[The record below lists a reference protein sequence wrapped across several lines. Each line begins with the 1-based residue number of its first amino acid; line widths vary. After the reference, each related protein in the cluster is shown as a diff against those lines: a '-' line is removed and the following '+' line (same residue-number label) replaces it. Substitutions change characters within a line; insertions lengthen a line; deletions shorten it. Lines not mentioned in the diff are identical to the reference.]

1 MTIREIVNI
10 LQSQGHSI
18 SYYVRKDGGILIKEI
33 DGQRFSG
40 AMGNLYARAMTG
52 QRLSVKRA
60 EQLHKIT
67 YTGKR
72 AKKYIEDREIKRL
85 LQRVQ
90 RKWNKAFPH
99 KRGEAPL
106 QGLKTAKG
114 VKWTIEHKGRAEAI
128 RLLKEAER
136 YASGK
141 AYTENIQQLIYY
153 VRDVARKLDS
163 DLLHELA
170 DDIESNA
177 WKIMENRI
185 YPAYHE
191 LYQLEHG
198 IPVEE
203 VVRNVRRVLE
213 L

>member
-1 MTIREIVNI
+1 MTIREVVKV
-10 LQSQGHSI
+10 LQSQGHSV

-60 EQLHKIT
+60 EQLHRIT

-72 AKKYIEDREIKRL
+72 AKQYIEDREIKRL
-85 LQRVQ
+85 LQKVQ

-99 KRGEAPL
+99 KRGEAPI

-114 VKWTIEHKGRAEAI
+114 VKWSLEHRGREETI

-141 AYTENIQQLIYY
+141 AYTENIRQLVYFIEDCALAYSSNE
-153 VRDVARKLDS
+153 LQ
-163 DLLHELA
+163 ELA
-170 DDIESNA
+170 DDIRANA
-177 WKIMENRI
+177 WKIKENAI

-191 LYQLEHG
+191 LYMLDKG
-198 IPVEE
+198 VPVED
-203 VVRNVRRVLE
+203 VVRNVRRILE